1 MSDPR
6 RTAVERA
13 VRTAAAALVSRE
25 IDISAALAVFAAA
38 MRGNGAEAVTAT
50 PREIAAAER
59 LAHRAR
65 VVDEMV
71 LLESQGRGR
80 SAADIVARRYA
91 ADVKDPIEM
100 ETLKNK
106 FRRWW
111 CAEEKR
117 ANARPQSQ
125 RSVTR

>member
-6 RTAVERA
+6 HTAVERA
-13 VRTAAAALVSRE
+13 VRVAAAALVSRE

-38 MRGNGAEAVTAT
+38 MRSNGAEAETAT

-65 VVDEMV
+65 VVDKMV

-80 SAADIVARRYA
+80 DAADIVAHRYA
-91 ADVKDPIEM
+91 ADVNDPIEM

-111 CAEEKR
+111 RAEEKR
-117 ANARPQSQ
+117 AYARLPS
-125 RSVTR
+125 SGSATP

>member
-1 MSDPR
+1 MTDPR

-13 VRTAAAALVSRE
+13 VRLAAAALVSRE

-38 MRGNGAEAVTAT
+38 MRSGAEAVTAT

-71 LLESQGRGR
+71 LLESQGRGT

-91 ADVKDPIEM
+91 ADVNDPIEM